1 VKPLNIRIMDKKKA
15 EEARD
20 LLSELASVQ
29 DIKDAMGEE
38 EKNWWSFLSPD
49 TKRWDGDGLIMPEI
63 LREEFTKA
71 VDRSIEQLEK
81 QIEEL

>member
-1 VKPLNIRIMDKKKA
+1 MDKKKA
-15 EEARD
+15 EKARD
-20 LLSELASVQ
+20 LLETLK
-29 DIKDAMGEE
+29 DLNKIKRYMEE
-38 EKNWWSFLSPD
+38 EDRHWWSFLTPD
-49 TKRWDGDGLIMPEI
+49 MKSWEKDGLIMPEI

>member
-1 VKPLNIRIMDKKKA
+1 MDKKKA
-15 EEARD
+15 EEAIGLLGTLKD
-20 LLSELASVQ
+20 LNE
-29 DIKDAMGEE
+29 IKRYM
-38 EKNWWSFLSPD
+38 EKESHHWWSFFTPD
-49 TKRWDGDGLIMPEI
+49 IKSWEKDGLIMPEI

>member
-1 VKPLNIRIMDKKKA
+1 MDINKA
-15 EEARD
+15 EKAKNLLHELEKVQEIKNTMGKEA
-20 LLSELASVQ
+20 Q
-29 DIKDAMGEE
+29 
-38 EKNWWSFLSPD
+38 NWWSFLTPD
-49 TKRWDGDGLIMPEI
+49 KQRWENDGLMMSEI

>member
-1 VKPLNIRIMDKKKA
+1 MDINKA
-15 EEARD
+15 EKAKSLLHELEKVQEIKNTMGKEA
-20 LLSELASVQ
+20 Q
-29 DIKDAMGEE
+29 
-38 EKNWWSFLSPD
+38 NWWSFLTPE
-49 TKRWDGDGLIMPEI
+49 KQRWDNDGLMMPEI

>member
-1 VKPLNIRIMDKKKA
+1 MKIDKAKRA
-15 EEARD
+15 SEF
-20 LLSELASVQ
+20 LSEL
-29 DIKDAMGEE
+29 DRLEEIKRHINKEDS
-38 EKNWWSFLSPD
+38 NWWSFLTPNI
-49 TKRWDGDGLIMPEI
+49 KRWEEDGLIMPEI

>member
-1 VKPLNIRIMDKKKA
+1 MDINKA
-15 EEARD
+15 KQVRVF
-20 LLSELASVQ
+20 LSEL
-29 DIKDAMGEE
+29 DKLEEIKRQINEE
-38 EKNWWSFLSPD
+38 DNHCWSFLTPD
-49 TKRWDGDGLIMPEI
+49 IKIWNRDGLRMPEI